1 MPGEPSGNRKFK
13 RLDTNWVVR
22 LRRVAATESTRRRLD
37 DRIKN
42 ISEGGVF
49 IEAAFPFALE
59 EIIEFDFSL
68 PGSKGMIHVRGVV
81 RWSNDG
87 RIPGAPVGMGVEFL
101 EVHSKNRSTILAF
114 VDKEVALREITA
126 LRKSKLH
133 ENLLRLYCRKIG
145 QSYTVENL
153 AEFLGC
159 KDNRML
165 EILDDFLKLGMAK
178 TRRDEVTFVPA
189 PNEQVARGII
199 RWYEGLDPKARVA
212 GGAPGEEEEEEEEE
226 THEEGREIR
235 EGR

>member
-1 MPGEPSGNRKFK
+1 MPGDPSDNRKYK

-49 IEAAFPFALE
+49 IEAAYPFALG

-114 VDKEVALREITA
+114 VDKEVALREIA
-126 LRKSKLH
+126 PLRKSKLH

-159 KDNRML
+159 KDSRML

-178 TRRDEVTFVPA
+178 SRRDEVTFVPA
-189 PNEQVARGII
+189 PDEQVARGII
-199 RWYEGLDPKARVA
+199 RWYEGLDQKARVA

-226 THEEGREIR
+226 KKPTKTG
-235 EGR
+235 GK